1 MAIDLAI
8 DLAGSIR
15 LVGATAMLRPAT
27 IRVDPGGETSFD
39 ISVRN
44 TGTIV
49 DEFSFEIRGDPA
61 PWAQVEPAVLRL
73 FPGAEGIV
81 TVRFHPPRTPTTR
94 AGLTPFG
101 VKVISKEDPEG
112 TIVEEGTLEI
122 GEFADNTIE
131 MIPRTS
137 RGSMGASHDIY
148 IDNRGNQRLSTTID
162 ATDPDENLQ
171 FRISPPSTTVD
182 AGNATRVR
190 VRAQPKKRFLRGQPK
205 THPFKVIVQPE
216 GEQALQAD
224 GTMLQEPLLPKWLLP
239 ALIALAALALL
250 WFLLLKPTI
259 RSEAIDAVPESIP
272 EQTEVDDLKEQLAA
286 QEEAAAAAQAAT
298 AKQLAKLQEQIAE
311 AGSAAALAEG
321 GSDQRLAPGNDPAIA
336 IEQATFAVP
345 AKKVLSVTDV
355 VLQNPDGEFGVIRVL
370 RDPDPATID
379 DEQVLLQS
387 SLENFRDLDYHFVT
401 PLFFTAGQE
410 LIVEVRC
417 ENSTGGAKNDGC
429 GNVAM
434 LYTGSLAKG

>member
-1 MAIDLAI
+1 
-8 DLAGSIR
+8 
-15 LVGATAMLRPAT
+15 MLRPAT

-81 TVRFHPPRTPTTR
+81 TVRFRPPRTPTTR

-122 GEFADNTIE
+122 GEFSDNTIE

-137 RGSMGASHDIY
+137 RGSMGASHDVY
-148 IDNRGNQRLSTTID
+148 VDNRGNQRVSTTID

-171 FRISPPSTTVD
+171 FRISPPSTTID
-182 AGNATRVR
+182 PGNATRVR

-216 GEQALQAD
+216 GDQALQAD
-224 GTMLQEPLLPKWLLP
+224 GTMLQEPLLPKWLIP

-272 EQTEVDDLKEQLAA
+272 KNEDLAAAEERLNEALAA
-286 QEEAAAAAQAAT
+286 QGEAAE
-298 AKQLAKLQEQIAE
+298 KQ
-311 AGSAAALAEG
+311 AAALQKQLDALAEAAG
-321 GSDQRLAPGNDPAIA
+321 LSAGANAADQRLDPVDPAGA
-336 IEQATFAVP
+336 DDNDETAATDPVS
-345 AKKVLSVTDV
+345 KGKVLTVTDL
-355 VLQNPDGEFGVIRVL
+355 VLQNPGGDFGQLTIR
-370 RDPDPATID
+370 RDPDPTVD
-379 DEQVLLQS
+379 GDEQVLLVS
-387 SLENFRDLDYHFVT
+387 RLENFRDLDYHFVT
-401 PLFFTAGQE
+401 PIVFKAGQVLE
-410 LIVEVRC
+410 VNVRC
-417 ENSTGGAKNDGC
+417 QTKAGTANDTGCVD
-429 GNVAM
+429 VAV
-434 LYTGSLAKG
+434 LYTGSLAKA